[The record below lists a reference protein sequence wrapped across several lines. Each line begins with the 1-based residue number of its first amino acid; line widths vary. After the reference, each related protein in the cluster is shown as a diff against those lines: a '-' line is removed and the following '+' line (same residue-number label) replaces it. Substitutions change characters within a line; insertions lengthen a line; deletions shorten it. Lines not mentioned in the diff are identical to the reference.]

1 MKYDS
6 LMIHYG
12 ELTTKGNN
20 RRSFVDMLTHNVR
33 VAIKAFPSAEVIS
46 SRDHIYVTLNDEEPL
61 PVIKRLQEVPGIHE
75 ISLIA
80 KVGREVEDI
89 KNAALSLIS
98 LEKGKTFKLDV
109 RRVDKT
115 YPMRS
120 YDLTVEVADFILD
133 HSSLSVDVHHPDI
146 EMRILLREDGVFL
159 SAHRYAGLGGYPLG
173 MNGKA
178 LMLLSGGIDSPV
190 AAYYL
195 LRRGI
200 KVEAIHFASPP
211 YTQMAV
217 IDKLVEL
224 LGELNEYQPA
234 IRLHIVRFTEIQEAI
249 YEKVPEPYCITI
261 MRRMMLRIAEGLAKK
276 ESCLCLATG
285 ESIGQ
290 VASQTLE
297 SLVAINDV
305 TNMPILRPLACADKV
320 AIMDKARELGTYDI
334 SIRPYEDCCTIFKPK
349 KPKTKPKIDECVY
362 YESRFDYQKMIEE
375 ALKTVETKL
384 IAEGKEKEI
393 PAK

>member
-20 RRSFVDMLTHNVR
+20 RRSFIDMLTHNVR
-33 VAIKAFPSAEVIS
+33 VALKAFPSVEVKS
-46 SRDHIYVTLNDEEPL
+46 SRDHLYVLLGEEEPT
-61 PVIKRLQEVPGIHE
+61 PIISRLQEVPGIHE

-80 KVGREVEDI
+80 KVGREPEEI
-89 KNAALSLIS
+89 QQAALDLIQK
-98 LEKGKTFKLDV
+98 EAGHTFKIDV

-115 YPMRS
+115 YPLRS
-120 YDLTVEVADFILD
+120 YDLTVQVADYILD
-133 HSSLSVDVHHPDI
+133 HTALSVDVHTPDI

-159 SAHRYAGLGGYPLG
+159 SSHRYPGLGGYPLG

-200 KVEAIHFASPP
+200 KIECIHFASPP

-249 YEKVPEPYCITI
+249 YEKIPEPYCITI
-261 MRRMMLRIAEGLAKK
+261 MRRMMLRIASRLAKK
-276 ESCLCLATG
+276 EGCLCLATG

-305 TNMPILRPLACADKV
+305 TNTPILRPLATADKV
-320 AIMDKARELGTYDI
+320 AIMDKAREIGTYDI

-349 KPKTKPKIDECVY
+349 KPKTKPKIEECVY
-362 YESRFDYQKMIEE
+362 YEARFDYEKMIEE
-375 ALKTVETKL
+375 ALSSVETKM
-384 IAEGKEKEI
+384 IVEGKEKEF

>member
-20 RRSFVDMLTHNVR
+20 RRSFIDMLTHNVR
-33 VAIKAFPSAEVIS
+33 VALKAFPNVEVKS
-46 SRDHIYVTLNDEEPL
+46 SRDHLYVLLGEEEPM
-61 PVIKRLQEVPGIHE
+61 PIISRLQEVPGIHE

-80 KVGREVEDI
+80 KVGREPEEI
-89 KNAALSLIS
+89 QKAALDLIQK
-98 LEKGKTFKLDV
+98 EAGHTFKIDV

-115 YPMRS
+115 YPLRS
-120 YDLTVEVADFILD
+120 YDLTVQVADYILD
-133 HSSLSVDVHHPDI
+133 HTSLSVDVHTPDI

-159 SAHRYAGLGGYPLG
+159 SSHRYPGLGGYPLG

-200 KVEAIHFASPP
+200 KIECIHFASPP

-249 YEKVPEPYCITI
+249 YEKIPEPYCITI
-261 MRRMMLRIAEGLAKK
+261 MRRMMLRIASRLAKK
-276 ESCLCLATG
+276 EGCLCLATG

-305 TNMPILRPLACADKV
+305 TNTPILRPLATADKV
-320 AIMDKARELGTYDI
+320 AIMDKAREIGTYDI

-349 KPKTKPKIDECVY
+349 KPKTKPKIEECVY
-362 YESRFDYQKMIEE
+362 YEARFDYEKMIEE
-375 ALKTVETKL
+375 ALSCVETKM
-384 IAEGKEKEI
+384 IVEGKEKEF

>member
-20 RRSFVDMLTHNVR
+20 RRSFIDMLTHNVR
-33 VAIKAFPSAEVIS
+33 VALKAFPNVEVKS
-46 SRDHIYVTLNDEEPL
+46 SRDHLYVLLGEEEPM
-61 PVIKRLQEVPGIHE
+61 PIISRLQEVPGIHE

-80 KVGREVEDI
+80 KVGREPEEI
-89 KNAALSLIS
+89 QKAALDLIQK
-98 LEKGKTFKLDV
+98 EAGHTFKIDV

-115 YPMRS
+115 YPLRS
-120 YDLTVEVADFILD
+120 YDLTVQVADYILD
-133 HSSLSVDVHHPDI
+133 HTALSVDVHTPDI

-159 SAHRYAGLGGYPLG
+159 SSHRYPGLGGYPLG

-200 KVEAIHFASPP
+200 KIECIHFASPP

-249 YEKVPEPYCITI
+249 YEKIPEPYCITI
-261 MRRMMLRIAEGLAKK
+261 MRRMMLRIASRLAKK
-276 ESCLCLATG
+276 EGCLCLATG

-305 TNMPILRPLACADKV
+305 TNAPILRPLATADKV
-320 AIMDKARELGTYDI
+320 AIMDKAREIGTYDI

-349 KPKTKPKIDECVY
+349 KPKTKPKIEECVY
-362 YESRFDYQKMIEE
+362 YEARFDYEKMIEE
-375 ALKTVETKL
+375 ALSGVETKM
-384 IAEGKEKEI
+384 IVEGKEKEF